1 MDEWHI
7 GDPVDWGDGWMDAQN
22 WGRGGDHD
30 DDSYGSR
37 GHGGHSGY
45 GGYRPHVDP
54 EQIKR
59 NSLKYKKDAYERKL
73 KDARN
78 QTVDE
83 RRIRYYI
90 EALDYANEY
99 FAESEKL
106 GITIE
111 GMPERNHLFSKDDV
125 DWISKKHYNEFGKIH
140 ILSTDQRENLERL
153 LKESGNGRRI
163 QRNEDTRRERWEAA
177 ERRRRIEHVKNL
189 KEGYFRSIEKANELA
204 LKNKPRHAIKE
215 YQNAISCYDAFFRD
229 CYATVDMKCEMPYK
243 SLTPEDVKNI
253 MEIYKKTHPLLTSN
267 RVNENL
273 HAEIIDMLGGEW
285 DGCLREADRQV
296 AQILEMKKLKRQKRK
311 QEVEDI
317 AVDVIVGA
325 RIVGD
330 RILNRFGRR

>member
-22 WGRGGDHD
+22 WGRGGYD

-37 GHGGHSGY
+37 GHEGHSGY

-78 QTVDE
+78 QTNDE

-90 EALDYANEY
+90 EALEYANQY
-99 FAESEKL
+99 FEESEKM
-106 GITIE
+106 GITID

-125 DWISKKHYNEFGKIH
+125 DWISEKHYDEFFKVH
-140 ILSTDQRENLERL
+140 ILSTDQRGNLERL

-163 QRNEDTRRERWEAA
+163 QRNENIRRERWEAA
-177 ERRRRIEHVKNL
+177 ERRGRIEHVKNL

-215 YQNAISCYDAFFRD
+215 YHNAIICYDAFFRD
-229 CYATVDMKCEMPYK
+229 SYATVEMRCEMPYK
-243 SLTPEDVKNI
+243 SLTPEDVENI

-273 HAEIIDMLGGEW
+273 HGEIIDMLGGEW
-285 DGCLREADRQV
+285 DCCLREADRQV

-317 AVDVIVGA
+317 AVDMIVGA

-330 RILNRFGRR
+330 HILNRFRR